1 MDMFEAANPTA
12 KSLGDSTQMEPEE
25 QAVSTCTEAEI
36 YFPIHLE
43 PPSLLKIRNCKKS
56 AKRKFKP
63 RINLLQAKAPLSAAR
78 ALPTAGQFHQMH
90 VVLRE
95 LRLPDEV
102 RRGSAPERPAEPRR
116 TADLQR
122 IEVEQ
127 HRGDAALRQ
136 VPEPR
141 LVGPRLPIRP
151 RDARRPGAHR
161 QHQAA
166 ESELAKGDPIR
177 GKQKKKKIRVLE
189 TRNKDEAFGAGSG
202 SIKTAKG
209 GGGYRGKLDWAARE
223 ERRTRWGAEAK
234 YKGAMTGQTK

>member
-122 IEVEQ
+122 VEVEQ

-166 ESELAKGDPIR
+166 ESELAKDDPIR
-177 GKQKKKKIRVLE
+177 GKKKKKKSGLWRRGTKTKHSAPVPDLSKPRKEEEGIEGSSIGPRG
-189 TRNKDEAFGAGSG
+189 RRGAPDGG
-202 SIKTAKG
+202 RRPSIK
-209 GGGYRGKLDWAARE
+209 AR
-223 ERRTRWGAEAK
+223 
-234 YKGAMTGQTK
+234 